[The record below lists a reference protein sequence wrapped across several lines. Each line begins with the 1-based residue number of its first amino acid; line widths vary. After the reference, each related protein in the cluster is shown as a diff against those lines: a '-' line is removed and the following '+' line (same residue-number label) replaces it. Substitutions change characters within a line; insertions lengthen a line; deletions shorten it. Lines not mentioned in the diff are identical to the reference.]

1 MEKLLKIGSSSVRA
15 RWTTWSKW
23 IICWFCFVSVRCFL
37 LPLQEKVAHNS
48 PGEFIQINTSHFN
61 LKKNSFVYES
71 NSSIDSEIL
80 NHMYIF
86 REKTFSICFWR
97 NVWRKEAIRHAFIGV
112 CMCFSTLYQFY
123 FKTRLVFRFG
133 KINFVCHLIRH

>member
-61 LKKNSFVYES
+61 LKKTVLCMKVIHQLIQRYWIICTFFERKHFPFVFGEMFGEKKRLDTR
-71 NSSIDSEIL
+71 SSVCVYVFFYSVPIL
-80 NHMYIF
+80 FQN
-86 REKTFSICFWR
+86 
-97 NVWRKEAIRHAFIGV
+97 AIGV
-112 CMCFSTLYQFY
+112 SMWED
-123 FKTRLVFRFG
+123 KFRMPFD
-133 KINFVCHLIRH
+133 